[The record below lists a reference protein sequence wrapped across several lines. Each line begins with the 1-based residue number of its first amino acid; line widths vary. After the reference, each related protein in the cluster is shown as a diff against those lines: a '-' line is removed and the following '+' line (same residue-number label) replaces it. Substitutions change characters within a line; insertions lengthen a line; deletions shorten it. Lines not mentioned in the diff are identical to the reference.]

1 MNALGDPD
9 MLLLGTD
16 GEIQGLVDFGVE
28 RLSLAAASPWPA
40 ATRSHLVAP
49 LGDAV
54 AGALQL
60 ARDVAESASDLTVS
74 RPPG

>member
-1 MNALGDPD
+1 
-9 MLLLGTD
+9 MLLLGMD
-16 GEIQGLVDFGVE
+16 GEAQRLVAFGVD
-28 RLSLAAASPWPA
+28 RLSLAGSLAASLEPWPA

-54 AGALQL
+54 ADALQL

-74 RPPG
+74 RRLR